1 MPGSSPP
8 KMRLTQSQRLNW
20 QLRERIKELDA
31 LHRTARLLQKPG
43 RPTSE
48 TMRRLLRLLPKAW
61 QYPDRISLRISFDG
75 KRYATKGHKRT
86 PWRQAA
92 RFSVKGGG
100 CGLLEVCYRRRPPE
114 PETAFLP
121 EESRL
126 LGSISGL
133 LQSYFARNRVEQRLL
148 AAKADL
154 QQRVANRTRQ
164 LRKLNRSL
172 RAEISER
179 GRNERQIRR
188 YQARLKLLALQL
200 AMFEEQERREIAA
213 DLHDHI
219 GQNLMMIKLKIS
231 QLKASALDAG
241 TAGSLEEIGGLLDQ
255 TVNYTRDLTFEVMPP
270 VLYELGL
277 APAVEWLADY
287 FREKHGLEVSVR
299 GGQLPSGMDRK
310 LLFVLYMAVRELLF
324 NVVKHASATMAQVTL
339 ASQGQAVRITVEDD
353 GRGFDTA
360 SAERRAS
367 ATRGYGLFGTRE
379 KLHYF
384 SGSLEVV
391 SSEGRG
397 ARILIEVPVIK
408 EGGA

>member
-1 MPGSSPP
+1 MPGLRPT
-8 KMRLTQSQRLNW
+8 KQRLTQSQRLTW
-20 QLRERIKELDA
+20 QLQERIKELDA
-31 LHRTARLLQKPG
+31 LHRTARLLQRPG
-43 RPTSE
+43 RPVSE

-61 QYPDRISLRISFDG
+61 QYPDLIRLRIDFDG
-75 KRYATKGHKRT
+75 RSYTSQGYRHT

-92 RFSVKGGG
+92 RFFVKGGG
-100 CGLLEVCYRRRPPE
+100 RGLLEVCYRRRPPG
-114 PETAFLP
+114 PGRAFLP

-126 LGSISGL
+126 LGSVSGL
-133 LQSYFARNRVEQRLL
+133 LQSYFSRNRVEQRLL

-154 QQRVANRTRQ
+154 QQRVANRTNQ

-172 RAEISER
+172 RAEIAER
-179 GRNERQIRR
+179 GRNEKQIRR

-219 GQNLMMIKLKIS
+219 GQNLMMIKLKLS
-231 QLKASALDAG
+231 QLKASAKDAG
-241 TAGSLEEIGGLLDQ
+241 TAGQMEEIGGLLDQ
-255 TVNYTRDLTFEVMPP
+255 TINYTRDLTFEVMPP

-277 APAVEWLADY
+277 APALEWLAEH
-287 FREKHGLEVSVR
+287 FREKHGLEVTVR
-299 GGQLPSGMDRK
+299 GGPLPCGMDRK

-324 NVVKHASATMAQVTL
+324 NVVKHASASRAQV
-339 ASQGQAVRITVEDD
+339 SFSSSGQAVRITVEDD
-353 GRGFDTA
+353 GRGFDA
-360 SAERRAS
+360 AAAERRAS

-384 SGSLEVV
+384 SGSLEVE

-397 ARILIEVPVIK
+397 TRVIIEVPIEK
-408 EGGA
+408 EEGA